1 MQRQLILAIYTPT
14 LILAFCSGLLIPVLP
29 IFVREEFALGYG
41 LIGLVLAAE
50 GIGMILGDIPAGALV
65 GRLGLKRSMLIG
77 IAGMAVG
84 ILAFTWATSVYELI
98 LYAVAV
104 GFASTLWNI
113 SRHAY
118 LAEAAPSAKRGRAIA
133 IYGGINRMGSFVGP
147 IVGGALG
154 GMLGLRAPFYLYAA
168 LALIALAFPA
178 WFLTESIRTPR
189 RGGLR
194 GHTGH
199 LWQIIRGNYRVLLTA
214 GSGQLFAQMIRSGR
228 RIVIPLFGADM
239 LGLDVDQIGLIVGLS
254 SLVDFLMFYPAGYV
268 MDHFGR
274 KFAYV
279 PSFTIQAIGMALIP
293 FTGTFM
299 TLLLASSLIGFGNGL
314 GSGTMMTLG
323 ADLAPDGERSEFLG
337 LWRLIGDSG
346 GSGGPIVVGW
356 VADLLGLSLA
366 TFAIAGIGL
375 AAALALGTLVPET
388 LHKTPTA

>member
-84 ILAFTWATSVYELI
+84 ILAFTWATPVYELI
-98 LYAVAV
+98 FYAVAV

-168 LALIALAFPA
+168 LAVIALAFPA
-178 WFLTESIRTPR
+178 WFLTESVRTPG

-199 LWQIIRGNYRVLLTA
+199 LWQVIRGNYRVLFTA

-293 FTGTFM
+293 FTGSFM

-388 LHKTPTA
+388 LHKTSTA